1 MTLPKMSVVS
11 SLACVRIRR
20 PLLLTSLAIALVVS
34 LGGGWLLSADSQD
47 DYQLDSSV
55 GSIALNKVSE
65 GNSLTSVQLE
75 DPSGNLIA
83 TDTWL
88 GQPLVVNFWFSTC
101 EPCRREFP
109 VLVAA
114 DRQFDHVR
122 FIGVNINDTSEA
134 AARFLATYNA
144 TFDNFFDRDGRLT
157 SALSIATAP
166 VTLLIDAGGVVRR
179 QLTGEITAAML
190 NEAINE
196 VFPS

>member
-1 MTLPKMSVVS
+1 MSVVS

-65 GNSLTSVQLE
+65 GNSLASVQLE

-134 AARFLATYNA
+134 AARFLTTYNA

-196 VFPS
+196 VFPA

>member
-1 MTLPKMSVVS
+1 M
-11 SLACVRIRR
+11 
-20 PLLLTSLAIALVVS
+20 
-34 LGGGWLLSADSQD
+34 SADSKD

-65 GNSLTSVQLE
+65 GNSLASVQLE

-196 VFPS
+196 VFPA

>member
-1 MTLPKMSVVS
+1 MSVVS

-65 GNSLTSVQLE
+65 GNSLASVQLE

-134 AARFLATYNA
+134 AARFLTTYNA

>member
-1 MTLPKMSVVS
+1 MSVVS

-65 GNSLTSVQLE
+65 GNSLASVQLE

-134 AARFLATYNA
+134 AARFLTTYNA

-157 SALSIATAP
+157 SAFSIATAP

-196 VFPS
+196 VFPA

>member
-1 MTLPKMSVVS
+1 MSVVS

-20 PLLLTSLAIALVVS
+20 PLLLSSLAIALVVS

-65 GNSLTSVQLE
+65 GNSLASVQLE

-134 AARFLATYNA
+134 AARFLTTYNA

-196 VFPS
+196 VFPA